1 MGQSYNPF
9 SLAGKL
15 ILVTVALSGIDCA
28 TAIVF
33 FLKK

>member
-9 SLAGKL
+9 SLAGKAT
-15 ILVTVALSGIDCA
+15 LVTGASSRIDCA